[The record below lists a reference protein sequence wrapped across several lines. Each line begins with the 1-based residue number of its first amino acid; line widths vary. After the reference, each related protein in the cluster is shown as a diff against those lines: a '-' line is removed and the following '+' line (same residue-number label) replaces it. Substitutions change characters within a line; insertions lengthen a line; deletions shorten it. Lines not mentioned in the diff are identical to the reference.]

1 MSLRNRL
8 SAPGFTAV
16 REGQFLST
24 ETSLPKRQFLVPGFT
39 AVREGQFLFTET
51 RPPKRHFLCLSVT
64 FSAIT
69 VPGLTADPHSYTHL
83 RVTAVPALSCYLYSA
98 IDSSSGKYEGV

>member
-16 REGQFLST
+16 REGQFLSFLST

-51 RPPKRHFLCLSVT
+51 RLPKRLSLCLSVI
-64 FSAIT
+64 FSAIS
-69 VPGLTADPHSYTHL
+69 PGPH
-83 RVTAVPALSCYLYSA
+83 R
-98 IDSSSGKYEGV
+98 